1 MEHEE
6 ITILDSAIVAVLGK
20 KVDHNDMESVNMN
33 YQKLLDICQ
42 LYHEGKLLAEGIM

>member
-6 ITILDSAIVAVLGK
+6 ITILDTAIVAVLGK
-20 KVDHNDMESVNMN
+20 KVNHNDLESVNMN
-33 YQKLLDICQ
+33 YQNLLDICQ